1 MSIGIW
7 QIVLILVIVLLIFGA
22 GKLPR
27 VMGDFAKGIKSFK
40 AGMKEGA
47 EPPPNQPNN
56 PASPNQ
62 PRVSDQQTASGN
74 GTTTQ
79 KDETVQR

>member
-47 EPPPNQPNN
+47 EPPP
-56 PASPNQ
+56 SPPENTAGQSQ
-62 PRVSDQQTASGN
+62 PRVSDQQTASD
-74 GTTTQ
+74 TTATR

>member
-47 EPPPNQPNN
+47 EPPPNGSASTN
-56 PASPNQ
+56 P
-62 PRVSDQQTASGN
+62 PRVSEQQTASD
-74 GTTTQ
+74 TTKTTQ
-79 KDETVQR
+79 KDATVQS

>member
-47 EPPPNQPNN
+47 EPPPSPPENT
-56 PASPNQ
+56 ASQNQ
-62 PRVSDQQTASGN
+62 PRVSDQQTASD
-74 GTTTQ
+74 TTATR